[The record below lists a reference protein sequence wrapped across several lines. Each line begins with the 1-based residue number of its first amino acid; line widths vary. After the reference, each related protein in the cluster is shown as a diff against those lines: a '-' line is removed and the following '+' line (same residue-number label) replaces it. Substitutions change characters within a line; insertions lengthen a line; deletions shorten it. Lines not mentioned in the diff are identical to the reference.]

1 MVSRIHLLAAAL
13 LVVLLGACTT
23 TDPRTSAEF
32 TAAQTAPA
40 RLAGRTILLLPAD
53 IECGQVTAGGLVQP
67 NAAWTATAEANVM
80 AALERSFA
88 GRGATLVTYDPAG
101 VAADRA
107 VLHDRVLKLNEAV
120 GGSIFFLQDV
130 LPTKRA
136 VFEWS
141 VGEGARHLGDDFDA
155 DYALFVFL
163 RDTHASA
170 GLVGMNVLK
179 SSVGWL
185 PLSILGLLT
194 GDVDHHTGAGDD
206 QRRSGRLRPTGRPRD
221 RQCDLVQQA
230 QRHVGGRRS
239 ADRAQGRRGG
249 RCAAPRLP
257 DLRPAMAVVAALA
270 LAACAAS
277 EPLPDLR
284 PGERPALH
292 TDEAGLW
299 MATDR
304 VEERLRSSGA
314 RLRDPALEGYL
325 HGIACK
331 LSPDHCHSVRIYVIE
346 QPHFNASIMPNGAMQ
361 VWTGMLL
368 RVDSEDQLA
377 LVIGHE
383 LAHFERRH
391 TLQQWRAVRSR
402 AALAEVAGTL
412 GGTPGSL
419 LASSALLMSTMA
431 YSREQEREADALG
444 IARLPEAG
452 YDAKEAAASGSS
464 SSTSSRCPSSRRGSS
479 FSPPIR
485 PRPTGCRRCRHWQR
499 SSRRRPDRAGRRVGP
514 RRAHRTA
521 PPDLAPRRAAPAA
534 AAGDRVALRTAAL
547 AHATRSGT
555 ALQPRRAS
563 PPAWRPG

>member
-32 TAAQTAPA
+32 TAAQAAPA

-179 SSVGWL
+179 SSVGSRLPL

-194 GDVDHHTGAGDD
+194 GDVDHHTG
-206 QRRSGRLRPTGRPRD
+206 
-221 RQCDLVQQA
+221 
-230 QRHVGGRRS
+230 
-239 ADRAQGRRGG
+239 
-249 RCAAPRLP
+249 
-257 DLRPAMAVVAALA
+257 
-270 LAACAAS
+270 
-277 EPLPDLR
+277 R
-284 PGERPALH
+284 PGM
-292 TDEAGLW
+292 T
-299 MATDR
+299 
-304 VEERLRSSGA
+304 SGIQVGFA
-314 RLRDPALEGYL
+314 QLVDLETGNVVWFN
-325 HGIACK
+325 K
-331 LSPDHCHSVRIYVIE
+331 LSDTS
-346 QPHFNASIMPNGAMQ
+346 AGAD
-361 VWTGMLL
+361 L
-368 RVDSEDQLA
+368 
-377 LVIGHE
+377 
-383 LAHFERRH
+383 
-391 TLQQWRAVRSR
+391 
-402 AALAEVAGTL
+402 
-412 GGTPGSL
+412 
-419 LASSALLMSTMA
+419 
-431 YSREQEREADALG
+431 
-444 IARLPEAG
+444 
-452 YDAKEAAASGSS
+452 
-464 SSTSSRCPSSRRGSS
+464 
-479 FSPPIR
+479 
-485 PRPTGCRRCRHWQR
+485 
-499 SSRRRPDRAGRRVGP
+499 
-514 RRAHRTA
+514 RTA
-521 PPDLAPRRAAPAA
+521 PK
-534 AAGDRVALRTAAL
+534 AGEAVDALLR
-547 AHATRSGT
+547 GC
-555 ALQPRRAS
+555 PI
-563 PPAWRPG
+563 